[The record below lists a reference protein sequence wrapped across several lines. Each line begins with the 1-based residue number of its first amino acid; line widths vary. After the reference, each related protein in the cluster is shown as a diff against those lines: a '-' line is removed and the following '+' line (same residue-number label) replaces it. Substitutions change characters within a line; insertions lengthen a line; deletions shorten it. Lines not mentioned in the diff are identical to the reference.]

1 MNPRQFFEHAI
12 KMRSAQIR
20 YFRTRDKSIMNESK
34 SLEQAMDAEI
44 VNACL
49 HDAQMHEFVRIN
61 APEFIPAINKAKQ
74 EQAMPSHDLFG
85 NPINNV

>member
-44 VNACL
+44 VNACF
-49 HDAQMHEFVRIN
+49 HDAQ
-61 APEFIPAINKAKQ
+61 A
-74 EQAMPSHDLFG
+74 
-85 NPINNV
+85 

>member
-12 KMRSAQIR
+12 KMRSAQIL

-44 VNACL
+44 VNACF
-49 HDAQMHEFVRIN
+49 HDAQ
-61 APEFIPAINKAKQ
+61 A
-74 EQAMPSHDLFG
+74 
-85 NPINNV
+85 